1 MDFPLT
7 GLNKFSLLKIEKM
20 SFSCY
25 ALNCS
30 SKEFFVSSFLC
41 RKRVPHR
48 NISFQKMVQLVAE
61 VFKQYHYHLTTNTT
75 YQLVWSD
82 ATLGFP
88 CHTS

>member
-20 SFSCY
+20 SFLCY

-30 SKEFFVSSFLC
+30 PKEFFVSSFLR

-48 NISFQKMVQLVAE
+48 NISFQKMV
-61 VFKQYHYHLTTNTT
+61 
-75 YQLVWSD
+75 
-82 ATLGFP
+82 
-88 CHTS
+88 